1 MNGGKKIL
9 IVEDDELI
17 IKILEFILN
26 KEGYELSVIRD
37 GLSAIENLKMINPD
51 LVMTDLMLPYKS
63 GLEIISYVKE
73 NLEKTRII
81 VLSALG
87 QEEHSV
93 SEAFK
98 LGADDFIAKPFK
110 PAEIEAIIKKWA
122 PKIIEHKSKDQSI
135 SLS

>member
-26 KEGYELSVIRD
+26 KEGYELSVLRD

-98 LGADDFIAKPFK
+98 LGADDFIAKPFNPNELVLRVK
-110 PAEIEAIIKKWA
+110 R
-122 PKIIEHKSKDQSI
+122 
-135 SLS
+135 LLNN